1 MAIAILFQ
9 GMKSPFFYGKS
20 ARFSHLFWVD
30 SMAKKQDWIIGFFFF
45 GAVIV
50 FIFFILMI
58 VFGEAGSSNEIS
70 FSGGGEKV
78 GVIELNGVIT
88 SSRRLVKQFKR
99 FDKDAS
105 IKAIVF
111 RIDSPGG
118 GIAASQEIYEQ
129 VRRTRAHGKPIIAS
143 MGSVAAS
150 GGYYVSLGA
159 SKIMANPGT
168 TTGSIGVIAE
178 IPNFKK
184 LLDKI
189 GVQFTIIKSGKY
201 KDIGSPYR
209 EVTGDEMYHLQ
220 QWINNGYDQ
229 FVRTIVKERKLDEKR
244 VREIGDGRVY
254 SGEQA
259 LGLSLIDSLGTFDDA
274 IQWAGKMGG
283 IKGEPKVFREREKR
297 VTVFDLVRGDLGGF
311 VRNNFGT
318 WPRVKYQMVF

>member
-1 MAIAILFQ
+1 MVIEIVFQ
-9 GMKSPFFYGKS
+9 GMKRPFFYGEQPS
-20 ARFSHLFWVD
+20 FLTIYWYIN
-30 SMAKKQDWIIGFFFF
+30 MAKKQDWIIGFFLF
-45 GAVIV
+45 GAVAV
-50 FIFFILMI
+50 FVFFIFMI
-58 VFGEAGSSNEIS
+58 VLGVIGSSSEIN
-70 FSGGGEKV
+70 FSGAGEKV
-78 GVIELNGVIT
+78 GVVELNGVIT
-88 SSRRLVKQFKR
+88 SSQRIVRQLKK
-99 FDKDAS
+99 FDKDAN
-105 IKAIVF
+105 IKAVVF

-129 VRRTRAHGKPIIAS
+129 VKRTRDHGKPIIAS

-209 EVTGDEMYHLQ
+209 EVTGDELYHLQ
-220 QWINNGYDQ
+220 RWIDNGYDQ
-229 FVRTIVKERKLDEKR
+229 FVRTIVNERHLQEQR

-259 LGLSLIDSLGTFDDA
+259 LGLALIDSLGTFDDA

-283 IKGEPKVFREREKR
+283 IKGEPKVYRERQKR
-297 VTVFDLVRGDLGGF
+297 VTVFDLVRGDIGGF

>member
-1 MAIAILFQ
+1 
-9 GMKSPFFYGKS
+9 
-20 ARFSHLFWVD
+20 
-30 SMAKKQDWIIGFFFF
+30 MAKKQDWIIGFFFF
-45 GAVIV
+45 GAVVV

-58 VFGEAGSSNEIS
+58 VLGVVGSSNEIS
-70 FSGGGEKV
+70 FSGAGDKV

-88 SSRRLVKQFKR
+88 SSQRLVRQFKK
-99 FDKDAS
+99 FDKNAN

-111 RIDSPGG
+111 RINSPGG

-129 VRRTRAHGKPIIAS
+129 VKKTRDHGKPIIAS

-189 GVQFTIIKSGKY
+189 GIQFTIIKSGKY

-209 EVTGDEMYHLQ
+209 EVTGDERYHLQ

-229 FVRTIVKERKLDEKR
+229 FVRTIVKERNLQEKR

-259 LGLSLIDSLGTFDDA
+259 LNLALIDSLGTFDDA
-274 IQWAGKMGG
+274 IQWAGKMVG
-283 IKGEPKVFREREKR
+283 IKGEPKVFRERQKR
-297 VTVFDLVRGDLGGF
+297 VTIFDLVRGDIGGF

>member
-1 MAIAILFQ
+1 MAKQPGFLTI
-9 GMKSPFFYGKS
+9 
-20 ARFSHLFWVD
+20 FWLN

-50 FIFFILMI
+50 FIFFILLI
-58 VFGEAGSSNEIS
+58 VFGMVGSSNKIS
-70 FSGGGEKV
+70 FSGAGEKV
-78 GVIELNGVIT
+78 GVIELNGIIT
-88 SSRRLVKQFKR
+88 SSRSIAKQFKK

-111 RIDSPGG
+111 RINSPGG

-129 VRRTRAHGKPIIAS
+129 VKRTRDHGKPIIVS

-189 GVQFTIIKSGKY
+189 GIQFTIIKSGKY

-209 EVTGDEMYHLQ
+209 DVTGDEKYHLQ
-220 QWINNGYDQ
+220 QWIDNGYDQ

-254 SGEQA
+254 TGEQA
-259 LGLSLIDSLGTFDDA
+259 LGLSLIDSLGTYDDA

-297 VTVFDLVRGDLGGF
+297 VTVFDLVRGDIGGF
-311 VRNNFGT
+311 IRNNLGT